1 MAKTWDSEAW
11 IPGLPILRLGEKNLK
26 KTAVAWQFTII
37 YPA

>member
-26 KTAVAWQFTII
+26 KKQQ
-37 YPA
+37 